1 MPARI
6 DPPTASIDEPPDD
19 SFEAPSNQ
27 PMPRSSKPALES
39 PPTRPARIDPTS
51 RSAIGVLAVAAIL
64 AMLYLGRAILMPVT
78 LAVVLG
84 FALAPLIRLLRR
96 GGLGHVTSVLAAVVS
111 LGVVLVAVAGIVAVQ
126 TVQMASNAEVYETA
140 IRTKATELRQVSMAR
155 LQPVWEAAGRI
166 MSLGQGDADAMSSH
180 GASSSSAP
188 PPPSGVVAVEIRQ
201 PPPTASAL
209 VQRLL
214 LWLWGPIGTTGIVVV
229 VLIFVLLEQ
238 EALRD
243 RFIRLAGGADLRA
256 TTTAIND
263 AGERLSRYLLRQ
275 FSVNIG
281 VGIVMWAALTALRL
295 PHAMLWASL
304 AAGLRFVP
312 YVGMPLTAVLAAL
325 FALAVVPGWTLAL
338 ATLGAFV
345 VVQTITS
352 QVIEPRLYGH
362 ATGLSPLSVVLA
374 TVFWGWLWGP
384 IGVIIATPLTL
395 CLAVAGRHVESL
407 GFLDIVLGD
416 GPALTMPQRFYQ
428 RALSGD
434 SVEIIAA
441 AHQFLRRKPFAAYCD
456 SVLMPALALGR
467 DDRAAGAI
475 TQPQQVQLRD
485 AIVRVVEALGSET
498 RQRVRKLPRETMLGN
513 PSSGRVL
520 REKRLLRQQ
529 QTPSRTMN
537 AGVGAS
543 IVPCIGLPALGDEL
557 ATELLVRIVR
567 DMRIDARHLTIAD
580 LGGPRP
586 ADVNERNI
594 AAVCIVSIDPGRER
608 DMVIA
613 IAKDVRTRLPDV
625 PVIVLLMRDLL
636 DTGAGLPVG
645 DTIDRVVDSFQSA
658 AIELSERAAEQ
669 RGTRETADAEED
681 AAVVAD

>member
-1 MPARI
+1 MPDRS
-6 DPPTASIDEPPDD
+6 D
-19 SFEAPSNQ
+19 PSNE
-27 PMPRSSKPALES
+27 PMTARPGPTPER
-39 PPTRPARIDPTS
+39 PPTRPLRTDEAS

-96 GGLGHVTSVLAAVVS
+96 GGLGHVTSVLAAVLS

-126 TVQMASNAEVYETA
+126 TVQLASNAELYEDA
-140 IRTKATELRQVSMAR
+140 IRTKAGELRQGSIAR
-155 LQPVWEAAGRI
+155 LQPAWEAAGRI
-166 MSLGQGDADAMSSH
+166 MSLGQGDSDAFSNHSV
-180 GASSSSAP
+180 ASAVSV
-188 PPPSGVVAVEIRQ
+188 PPSGVLPVEIRQ

-214 LWLWGPIGTTGIVVV
+214 LWLWGPIGTTGIVVI

-275 FSVNIG
+275 FAVNIG
-281 VGIVMWAALTALRL
+281 VGIVMWAALTALGL
-295 PHAMLWASL
+295 PHATLWASL

-312 YVGMPLTAVLAAL
+312 YIGMPLTAVFAAL

-338 ATLGAFV
+338 LTLGAFV
-345 VVQTITS
+345 VVQTVTS

-416 GPALTMPQRFYQ
+416 GPALTMSQRFYQ

-434 SVEIIAA
+434 SLEIIAA
-441 AHQFLRRKPFAAYCD
+441 AHEFLRRKPFAAYCD
-456 SVLMPALALGR
+456 AVLMPALALGR
-467 DDRAAGAI
+467 ADRAAGAI

-485 AIVRVVEALGSET
+485 AMVQVVEALGSET
-498 RQRVRKLPRETMLGN
+498 RQRARKLPRQSMLDN

-520 REKRLLRQQ
+520 REQRLRRQQ
-529 QTPSRTMN
+529 RTLSGAMT
-537 AGVGAS
+537 AGAGASAGAS
-543 IVPCIGLPALGDEL
+543 IVPCIGLAALGDEL

-567 DMRIDARHLTIAD
+567 DMRIDARHVTIAD
-580 LGGPRP
+580 LDAPWP
-586 ADVNERNI
+586 PDVNERSI
-594 AAVCIVSIDPGRER
+594 AAVCIVSVAPGCER
-608 DMVIA
+608 DTAIA
-613 IAKDVRTRLPDV
+613 VAKDVRARLPGT
-625 PVIVLLMRDLL
+625 PVIALLMRDLL
-636 DTGAGLPVG
+636 DTSDDLPIG
-645 DTIDRVVDSFQSA
+645 DTIDRVVDSLQSA
-658 AIELSERAAEQ
+658 AIEIAERVAEQ
-669 RGTRETADAEED
+669 RGTRQAADAD
-681 AAVVAD
+681 QGAAAVAG

>member
-1 MPARI
+1 MTAR
-6 DPPTASIDEPPDD
+6 PGSTPE
-19 SFEAPSNQ
+19 
-27 PMPRSSKPALES
+27 R
-39 PPTRPARIDPTS
+39 PPTRPLRIDEAS
-51 RSAIGVLAVAAIL
+51 RSALGVLAVAAIL

-96 GGLGHVTSVLAAVVS
+96 GGLGHVTSVLAAVLS
-111 LGVVLVAVAGIVAVQ
+111 LGAVLVAVAGIVAVQ
-126 TVQMASNAEVYETA
+126 TVQMASKAEVYEEA
-140 IRTKATELRQVSMAR
+140 IRTKATELRQVSIGR
-155 LQPVWEAAGRI
+155 LQPAWEAAGRI
-166 MSLGQGDADAMSSH
+166 MSLGQGDSDAFSNRSV
-180 GASSSSAP
+180 ASAVSV
-188 PPPSGVVAVEIRQ
+188 PPSGVLPVEIRQ

-214 LWLWGPIGTTGIVVV
+214 LWLWGPIGTTGIVVI

-281 VGIVMWAALTALRL
+281 VGIVMWAALTALDL
-295 PHAMLWASL
+295 PHATLWASL

-312 YVGMPLTAVLAAL
+312 YIGMPLTAVFAAL

-338 ATLGAFV
+338 LTLGAFV
-345 VVQTITS
+345 VVQTVTS

-416 GPALTMPQRFYQ
+416 GPALTMSQRFYQ

-434 SVEIIAA
+434 SLEIIAA
-441 AHQFLRRKPFAAYCD
+441 AHEFLRRKPFAAYCD
-456 SVLMPALALGR
+456 AVLMPALALGR
-467 DDRAAGAI
+467 ADRAAGAI

-498 RQRVRKLPRETMLGN
+498 RQRILKVPRQTMLDN

-520 REKRLLRQQ
+520 REQRLLRQQ
-529 QTPSRTMN
+529 RTPSSMMT
-537 AGVGAS
+537 AGAGAS
-543 IVPCIGLPALGDEL
+543 IVPCIGLAALGDEL

-580 LGGPRP
+580 LDGPRP
-586 ADVNERNI
+586 PDVNERNI
-594 AAVCIVSIDPGRER
+594 AAVCIVSVAPGCER
-608 DMVIA
+608 DTVIA
-613 IAKDVRTRLPDV
+613 VAKDVRARLPGT
-625 PVIVLLMRDLL
+625 PVIALLMRDLL
-636 DTGAGLPVG
+636 DSSDDLPVG
-645 DTIDRVVDSFQSA
+645 DTIDRVVDSLQSA
-658 AIELSERAAEQ
+658 AIEIADRVAEQ
-669 RGTRETADAEED
+669 RGTREAADSDADEGA
-681 AAVVAD
+681 AAVAG